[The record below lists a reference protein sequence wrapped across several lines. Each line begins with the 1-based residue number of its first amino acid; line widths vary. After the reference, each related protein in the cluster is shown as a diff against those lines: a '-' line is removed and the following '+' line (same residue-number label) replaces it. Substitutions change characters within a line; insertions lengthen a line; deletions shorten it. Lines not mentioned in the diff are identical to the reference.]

1 MAVNRIWFPGAPT
14 DGVGASDRALLGIG
28 YGGISLAAAAATW
41 TSISDPSTAWSLMAK
56 PSRGAAPDGFMDD
69 SGDGFF
75 ARPHT
80 DGFFASDGTWTPLYN
95 KWHTWTLINK
105 PS

>member
-1 MAVNRIWFPGAPT
+1 MAKDTVDGFYARPHT
-14 DGVGASDRALLGIG
+14 DGFFAPDGTWVPVGVRH
-28 YGGISLAAAAATW
+28 
-41 TSISDPSTAWSLMAK
+41 TAWSTIAK
-56 PSRGAAPDGFMDD
+56 PTRGAAPDGFMDD

-80 DGFFASDGTWTPLYN
+80 DGFFASDGTWVPVVLR
-95 KWHTWTLINK
+95 HTTWSTIPK